1 MNEHTNKQIWRQSKT
16 MSILFWCLLG
26 INAAPSHSIGSDF
39 TCRLVEVLP
48 QVCQYLIPPTLASGE
63 LFCSRMWTW
72 GNNVKASMLLQWPA
86 EHVCVIWTIVGTWQI
101 FYSNM
106 FAFTFV
112 RVGIY
117 GGWCRALCNPNIEN
131 VRLELTS
138 QPGGSNITRL
148 VSCARQQRCRHLA
161 PIAILLF
168 QIWQLRYTNKARV
181 TDTQD
186 QCCVSLVSTV
196 LQCIWQTM
204 KCYQALQISAYL
216 AMCMWDPIYQGN
228 DER

>member
-1 MNEHTNKQIWRQSKT
+1 
-16 MSILFWCLLG
+16 
-26 INAAPSHSIGSDF
+26 
-39 TCRLVEVLP
+39 
-48 QVCQYLIPPTLASGE
+48 
-63 LFCSRMWTW
+63 
-72 GNNVKASMLLQWPA
+72 MLLQWPA

-101 FYSNM
+101 FNSNM

-161 PIAILLF
+161 PIAILQF

-181 TDTQD
+181 RDTQD

-196 LQCIWQTM
+196 LQCI
-204 KCYQALQISAYL
+204 
-216 AMCMWDPIYQGN
+216 
-228 DER
+228 